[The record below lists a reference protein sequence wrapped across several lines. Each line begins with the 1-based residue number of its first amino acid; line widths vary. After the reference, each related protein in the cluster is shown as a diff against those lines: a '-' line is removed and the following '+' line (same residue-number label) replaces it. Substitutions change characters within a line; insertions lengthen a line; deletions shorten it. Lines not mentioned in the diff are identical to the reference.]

1 MNKPIELITVFKKK
15 SKKHSI
21 QVSEIKKNTDEIY
34 SFLNKDLSIAEK
46 DRFAQIKSLKRK
58 NEWLTVRLML
68 KELLGKYSEI
78 FYTVK
83 GKPYLKSDYY
93 ISISHTKNLAAV
105 IISKF
110 KNPGIDIE
118 ILSDRIY
125 NIANKFMYDY
135 EIEYY
140 KSIEKKKFIYMNWSA
155 KETLFKI
162 YEKGELDF
170 KENLKIHPTKIKKTG
185 KINSEIT
192 KGDFSKKIKLQ
203 YKFLNNV
210 EYILIWY
217 KGSSSTF

>member
-1 MNKPIELITVFKKK
+1 MNTQVKLITIFKKE
-15 SKKHSI
+15 SKKHYI
-21 QVSEIKKNTDEIY
+21 QVSEIKKNTNEMY
-34 SFLNKDLSIAEK
+34 SSLKKSLSVVEK
-46 DRFAQIKSLKRK
+46 DKFAQIKSIKRK

-78 FYTVK
+78 FYTEK
-83 GKPYLKSDYY
+83 GKPYLKKKYY
-93 ISISHTKNLAAV
+93 ISISHTKNFAAV

-125 NIANKFMYDY
+125 NIANKFMYDN

-140 KSIEKKKFIYMNWSA
+140 KNTERQQFIYMNWSA

-170 KENLKIHPTKIKKTG
+170 KKNLKIHPTKIKKKG

-192 KGDFSKKIKLQ
+192 KGDFRKKIKLR
-203 YKFLNNV
+203 YKFLNNTK
-210 EYILIWY
+210 YILVWY
-217 KGSSSTF
+217 KGNNSNL